1 MSDFG
6 MFEADEATQD
16 QPRLAARTAARKLEA
31 AIDTVRNEFGRF
43 LMGATGI
50 DEFEDRWHLSKADIR
65 KAVEPFVFP
74 NTGTMRRVQN
84 AMKADWK
91 LAHPYKLAE
100 DRDAPIQNLEE
111 TFHPSSGN
119 LIPDGDFE
127 GYKDSVDQN
136 GPEKVEA
143 HDFTPGGDSG
153 SDRHAHRRYADEGSG
168 TPGDPIH
175 VPTGSSISLSQT
187 PGGGKSYIVDP
198 PAMMATVPGS
208 RPSPHGSSDPQAFQP
223 SQNLG
228 VPLMATNPAAK
239 TSGIDREAAALIAD
253 IYTDFARSNGM
264 RVASLDTL
272 DHYASTG
279 IAEADYRLLE
289 SMIIRAAEEAEES
302 EEEPEEDGEDD
313 HEEPDADNKGGP
325 SDGDEDNEDDD
336 ESDEGDSDDDEDYDF
351 GGGEEGGEA
360 AGGDAGGE
368 QFTVPEQAPQ
378 LPPQMMQEIPQDDA
392 GGTAPV
398 PPEVI
403 DSLLGLPE
411 GTIEQLLLEEA
422 QNGQGGDAP
431 QAGGDDFF
439 GGGGGDNTEPPR
451 VARRRQAGQ
460 VVDGVDWDD
469 AFRNTVQEWP
479 NWAPSQR
486 KEFMEQALAA
496 GVKRPQYHQDADY
509 RIKNYDEN
517 NSSMPKKPL
526 PQASRL
532 FWAAPDE
539 SEGELTERQ
548 KREQKDSLDTQH
560 QRWLKEKAARRFWAA
575 DDDSKSSD
583 GDSSGGD
590 GGGQQDP
597 AAGGMDPSMMGQM
610 GGGMMPPP
618 GSASVAP
625 PQPAMPLENQPAE
638 DALLDTA
645 NQAIMQMIDRET
657 AEYQQIIGPL
667 SQALQAVQFA
677 QQVEQ
682 SEHPMDVTP
691 PQGSVN
697 VDPSQAP
704 GGAGNPMQQQASC
717 RIARPEVTRH
727 EDGSSTWPC
736 EKCGSTVYRYRGQ
749 SDTEC
754 DRCNAQYNAFG
765 QRLRDD
771 WRNNRSNYDD
781 EYGDME
787 GYEDSFRDASRR
799 RQAKVRR
806 IVRNAAKLIA
816 NTYGVSER
824 MLVEAMGRRQ
834 YEHVAEAF
842 HILPPQARQTREV
855 RAAWDHIGNMFA
867 ADNSMFNK
875 DVWMRSLDNP
885 GSRLPFDRPRLAGET
900 WKNTPTMDRFEFPRA
915 GETPEISDNMTINDL
930 PQGKFKGVPKPK
942 KNSRRQVA
950 DLGSKV
956 QRWLQRQTE
965 TGLNMGGDAM
975 ADRYLNEHSH
985 PTSQRGI
992 DEVHEALGATP
1003 HTVPTEPPNP
1013 SVRIPKATNP
1023 VTKRGTRQVPLE
1035 TLYLRHRVNG
1045 RHGVGY
1051 SLFPGPNGWDDHD
1064 ALGVQVKWDE
1074 DPLTWGPKDNPDTED
1089 AKHRTDK
1096 WPYNQVGYTHYDR
1109 QIYPITDFDIVG
1121 TLPGNLDPDKH
1132 QDVFDPRE
1140 FGASRTAKFV
1150 DDEYGG
1156 YHTRDDDDP
1165 EHVFT
1170 NPRNGEKY
1178 MIQHEDG
1185 TLFKPGHPL
1194 TGIHGDQYHLKG
1206 ISKYPEGPSGGKIHV
1221 DDGDGSRE
1229 FYPSVF
1235 DAEIV
1240 PYTGGWNP
1248 DDDQDP
1254 FDPRLI
1260 GAGRTA
1266 TWGEWEPT
1274 KEASFFTR
1282 RVPGWRW
1289 DDYLNGYISKE
1300 GKAFTCSC
1308 GQKVAAPSYKTCDCG
1323 KIWNVYA
1330 IGDQHHLGSD
1340 TADMFIAR
1348 EIPVRDNVIMAN
1360 KKMAGAPERL
1370 GDKVRKHLADWTKY
1384 DGEDP
1389 VAKTYGKPKPPS
1401 TKVSQPPKD
1410 WAKRLPAGDPSK
1422 KGGTWTQPPIA
1433 PKTTPKQ

>member
-16 QPRLAARTAARKLEA
+16 QPRLAARTAAMKLEA

-100 DRDAPIQNLEE
+100 DRDAPIQDLDE
-111 TFHPSSGN
+111 TYHPSSGN
-119 LIPDGDFE
+119 LIPSGDFE

-136 GPEKVEA
+136 GPEKVQR
-143 HDFTPGGDSG
+143 DFTPGGDSG
-153 SDRHAHRRYADEGSG
+153 TNRAARRVEAGDWPPRKWEDEEKYGTCNVCGYEGGRHSEDCRA
-168 TPGDPIH
+168 
-175 VPTGSSISLSQT
+175 Q
-187 PGGGKSYIVDP
+187 PGGSKE
-198 PAMMATVPGS
+198 
-208 RPSPHGSSDPQAFQP
+208 SS
-223 SQNLG
+223 L
-228 VPLMATNPAAK
+228 
-239 TSGIDREAAALIAD
+239 RHEAAALVAD
-253 IYTDFARSNGM
+253 IYTDFAQANGL

-272 DHYASTG
+272 AAYADTG

-313 HEEPDADNKGGP
+313 HEEPDADNEGGP
-325 SDGDEDNEDDD
+325 SDGDEDNEDDE
-336 ESDEGDSDDDEDYDF
+336 ESESDSDDDGDEDYDF
-351 GGGEEGGEA
+351 GGGEDEDGNEGGES
-360 AGGDAGGE
+360 AGGE

-422 QNGQGGDAP
+422 QNGQSGAPEGGDDFGGETP
-431 QAGGDDFF
+431 QGGGDDFF
-439 GGGGGDNTEPPR
+439 GEGGGDNTEPPR
-451 VARRRQAGQ
+451 VAAR
-460 VVDGVDWDD
+460 
-469 AFRNTVQEWP
+469 E
-479 NWAPSQR
+479 
-486 KEFMEQALAA
+486 
-496 GVKRPQYHQDADY
+496 
-509 RIKNYDEN
+509 
-517 NSSMPKKPL
+517 
-526 PQASRL
+526 

-539 SEGELTERQ
+539 SEEELTERQ
-548 KREQKDSLDTQH
+548 KREQKDSLNTQH

-575 DDDSKSSD
+575 DDDQP
-583 GDSSGGD
+583 GDDSGGGEQEPPAD
-590 GGGQQDP
+590 PSAGGDP
-597 AAGGMDPSMMGQM
+597 AAM
-610 GGGMMPPP
+610 GGAPMMPPP
-618 GSASVAP
+618 GSQSVAP

-704 GGAGNPMQQQASC
+704 GGAGNPQQQL
-717 RIARPEVTRH
+717 ARLVR
-727 EDGSSTWPC
+727 
-736 EKCGSTVYRYRGQ
+736 K
-749 SDTEC
+749 
-754 DRCNAQYNAFG
+754 
-765 QRLRDD
+765 
-771 WRNNRSNYDD
+771 
-781 EYGDME
+781 
-787 GYEDSFRDASRR
+787 
-799 RQAKVRR
+799 AKKEQTLK
-806 IVRNAAKLIA
+806 NAAQLIGK
-816 NTYGVSER
+816 TYGINSK

-875 DVWMRSLDNP
+875 DVWMRSLNNP

-930 PQGKFKGVPKPK
+930 PQHQFKGLPKPK
-942 KNSRRQVA
+942 KNSRKQAA

-956 QRWLQRQTE
+956 QRWLKRQTD

-1003 HTVPTEPPNP
+1003 HAIPTEPPNP
-1013 SVRIPKATNP
+1013 SVRVPKATNP
-1023 VTKRGTRQVPLE
+1023 
-1035 TLYLRHRVNG
+1035 TLRK
-1045 RHGVGY
+1045 
-1051 SLFPGPNGWDDHD
+1051 S
-1064 ALGVQVKWDE
+1064 
-1074 DPLTWGPKDNPDTED
+1074 
-1089 AKHRTDK
+1089 
-1096 WPYNQVGYTHYDR
+1096 
-1109 QIYPITDFDIVG
+1109 
-1121 TLPGNLDPDKH
+1121 
-1132 QDVFDPRE
+1132 
-1140 FGASRTAKFV
+1140 KFIN
-1150 DDEYGG
+1150 DEYGG

-1185 TLFKPGHPL
+1185 TLLKPGHPL

-1289 DDYLNGYISKE
+1289 DDHLNGYISKE

-1330 IGDQHHLGSD
+1330 IGDQHHLGSN

-1348 EIPVRDNVIMAN
+1348 EIPVRPGVVMAN
-1360 KKMAGAPERL
+1360 RKMAGGFSCPECGKKTDDDGYCAHCDWLHEPIKDMCPSCGAHIPEERGFCGTCGDATAPYEGDDCPECGEYSPDGHCKNCDWNPDDKQDPFDPRLLGANRKMAADNSGAPFNPGFGDDMSYFPTNTPGAGGIGADRVNKGGQFNEGIKIDTSQVTTSEPSPVNTATNKDVVDGFGQPAGLGVGNSEPSGLVGGGGQFGDASTNQNKTPDTFNGTPSFKPVAGRL
-1370 GDKVRKHLADWTKY
+1370 GDKVRQYLADWTKY

-1401 TKVSQPPKD
+1401 TKVNQPPKD

-1433 PKTTPKQ
+1433 PKNTPKQ